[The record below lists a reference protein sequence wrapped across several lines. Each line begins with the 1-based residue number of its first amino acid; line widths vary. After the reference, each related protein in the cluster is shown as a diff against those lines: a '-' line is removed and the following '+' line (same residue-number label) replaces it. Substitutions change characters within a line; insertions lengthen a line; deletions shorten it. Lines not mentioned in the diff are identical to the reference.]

1 MNKKWGSYYP
11 LINQIVCF
19 VVFLRERWRGLRG
32 TGAMAVSLLP
42 VASLLLQQKVTLPQ
56 AGPVRSAL
64 LF

>member
-1 MNKKWGSYYP
+1 MNKKWGSYYL
-11 LINQIVCF
+11 LINQIACF
-19 VVFLRERWRGLRG
+19 VVFLRERWQGLRG
-32 TGAMAVSLLP
+32 TGSMAVSLLP

>member
-19 VVFLRERWRGLRG
+19 VVFWRERWRGLRG
-32 TGAMAVSLLP
+32 TGLMAVSLLP
-42 VASLLLQQKVTLPQ
+42 VASLLLQQKVTPPQ
-56 AGPVRSAL
+56 AGPVRPAL

>member
-32 TGAMAVSLLP
+32 TGSMAVSLLP

>member
-11 LINQIVCF
+11 LINQIFCF

-32 TGAMAVSLLP
+32 TGSMAVSLLP

-64 LF
+64 LL

>member
-11 LINQIVCF
+11 LINHFVGF
-19 VVFLRERWRGLRG
+19 VVFWRERWRGLRG
-32 TGAMAVSLLP
+32 TRSMAVPLLS
-42 VASLLLQQKVTLPQ
+42 VASLLLQQKVTLQQ

>member
-32 TGAMAVSLLP
+32 TGSMAVSLLP

-56 AGPVRSAL
+56 AGAVSSAL

>member
-11 LINQIVCF
+11 LINQFIGF
-19 VVFLRERWRGLRG
+19 VVFWRERWRGLRG
-32 TGAMAVSLLP
+32 AGSMAVSLLS

-56 AGPVRSAL
+56 AGPVSSAL

>member
-11 LINQIVCF
+11 LINQFIGF
-19 VVFLRERWRGLRG
+19 VVFWRERRRGLRG
-32 TGAMAVSLLP
+32 AGSMAVSLLS

-56 AGPVRSAL
+56 AGPVSSAL